1 MGILLETEGVAF
13 AYGSKMVLDDVS
25 IQVEEGDFLGIIGPN
40 GSGKTTL
47 LKVLN
52 GVIEPWK
59 GRVFFRHKL
68 IHSFPR
74 KELARSMGVV
84 AQEYAFSYPFTVRE
98 IVLMGRYAHMSRL
111 GFESPHDMEVALHSM
126 RSTDTERLA
135 DRKFNELSGGERQR
149 VIIARALAQEP
160 QIILFDEPTAF
171 LDIRHQIEFFDFI
184 WELNQNTGVTIVAVS
199 HDINLAAQ
207 YCEEMVLLSKGR
219 VFRMGRPDEVVTED
233 SIFQVYGKRVLL
245 DLNPLTGR
253 PRITLLSQNEAF
265 RKHKHKHL
273 PAEE

>member
-1 MGILLETEGVAF
+1 MGILLKTEGVAF
-13 AYGSKMVLDDVS
+13 AYGSKVVLEDIS
-25 IQVEEGDFLGIIGPN
+25 FQVGKGDFLGIIGPN

-52 GVIEPWK
+52 GVIEPRK
-59 GRVFFRHKL
+59 GRVLFRDKP
-68 IHSFPR
+68 IRSFPR
-74 KELARSMGVV
+74 KELARSIGVV

-111 GFESPHDMEVALHSM
+111 GFETSHDMEVALHSM
-126 RSTDTERLA
+126 RSTDIEHLA
-135 DRKFNELSGGERQR
+135 DRKFHELSGGERQR

-171 LDIRHQIEFFDFI
+171 LDIHHQIEFFDFI

-207 YCEEMVLLSKGR
+207 YCKEMALLSKGR
-219 VFRMGRPDEVVTED
+219 VYRMGRPDEVVTED
-233 SIFQVYGKRVLL
+233 SVFDVYGKRVLL
-245 DLNPLTGR
+245 DRNPLTGA
-253 PRITLLSQNEAF
+253 PRITLLSQKEAF
-265 RKHKHKHL
+265 RKQRHRHSG
-273 PAEE
+273 E

>member
-13 AYGSKMVLDDVS
+13 AYGSKTVLDDVS

-52 GVIEPWK
+52 GVAEPSK
-59 GRVFFRHKL
+59 GRVLFRRKP
-68 IHSFPR
+68 IRTFPG

-98 IVLMGRYAHMSRL
+98 IVLMGRYAHMSHL
-111 GFESPHDMEVALHSM
+111 GFESSHDMEVALRSM
-126 RSTDTERLA
+126 CSTDTEHLA
-135 DRKFNELSGGERQR
+135 DRKFHELSGGERQR

-184 WELNQNTGVTIVAVS
+184 WELNRNTGVTIVAVS

-207 YCEEMVLLSKGR
+207 YCEKMILVSNGR
-219 VFRMGRPDEVVTED
+219 VFKMGRPDEVVTED
-233 SIFQVYGKRVLL
+233 SVFQVYGKRVLL
-245 DLNPLTGR
+245 DRNPLTGR
-253 PRITLLSQNEAF
+253 PRITLLSQKEAF
-265 RKHKHKHL
+265 RKCRRQ
-273 PAEE
+273 PAAG